1 MTGLNRFI
9 DIIRLFDETQGQWT
23 IPEMAER
30 LGAPTSTIYRNARE
44 LSKAGFLESAPS
56 SRYRLGPAFVE
67 FNRRFQLTDPLMRT
81 GSKFLTSLISH
92 VPAPSVVALSRLYD
106 NQVMCTITQQS
117 PNIKFSTS
125 YQKGHPMPLLK
136 GATSKVILASLK
148 PKRLNELLD
157 QQFEDCKTDA
167 TKKQFLIELKEI
179 NRRGYCVTRG
189 EVDQG
194 LIGLAAPIVSE
205 KHNIF
210 ASLSIIS
217 DANLLLHEDEPQILP
232 LLVSTAKIISNN
244 LAE

>member
-9 DIIRLFDETQGQWT
+9 NIIRLFDENQGEWT
-23 IPEMAER
+23 IPEMAES
-30 LGAPTSTIYRNARE
+30 LEAPTSTIYRNVRE

-125 YQKGHPMPLLK
+125 YQKGHPMPLIK

-148 PKRLNELLD
+148 PKRLNELLN
-157 QQFEDCKTDA
+157 QQFKDSENDA
-167 TKKQFLIELKEI
+167 NKKQFLMQLKEI
-179 NRRGYCVTRG
+179 NQKGYCVTRG
-189 EVDQG
+189 EVDDG
-194 LIGLAAPIVSE
+194 LVGLAAPIVSE

-217 DANLLLHEDEPQILP
+217 DGNLLQYEDENQILP
-232 LLVSTAKIISNN
+232 LLTSTAKIIGNN